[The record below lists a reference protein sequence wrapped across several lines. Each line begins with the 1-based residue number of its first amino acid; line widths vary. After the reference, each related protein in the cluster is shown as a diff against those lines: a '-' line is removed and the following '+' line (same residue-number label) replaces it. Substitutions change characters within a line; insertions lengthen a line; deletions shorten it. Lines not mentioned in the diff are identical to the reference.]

1 MTCHA
6 LSCPHPALPG
16 AQQCREHWLMLPA
29 AIRAKR
35 PTVDRLANLHR
46 KQVDETRNLHR
57 TATAMDGAAR
67 GQLELFA

>member
-6 LSCPHPALPG
+6 LACPHPALPG

-35 PTVDRLANLHR
+35 PAVDRLANLHR
-46 KQVDETRNLHR
+46 SPVDRSANLHEP
-57 TATAMDGAAR
+57 APAR